1 MEPGIDLLV
10 VSSSPKA
17 YFSVL
22 QGQRAWAAARSP
34 SVDQR
39 AYTAALEDNLFQPLH
54 PLTHAEFAGGKGEE
68 LGRDGVPGKM
78 QSLISSSA
86 LACNIFDPWRDQG
99 IGELGRALGIGP
111 SYQVRG
117 FEATHPTG
125 LPGTPPHLDLE
136 LAALGLPVV
145 GIESKF
151 TEPYRRVKNAFR
163 PSYFGATAVWTQM
176 PRALD
181 LAGRV
186 VNTTESFQ
194 HLHVA
199 QLIKHALGLQRSF
212 GSGGFILYYLWY
224 RTIGSEGD
232 RHADEIDRFQGLIDG
247 EFDFRHLTYQEL
259 LLSLTDGPP
268 GWLEYVRGRYINVDR
283 PTI

>member
-1 MEPGIDLLV
+1 MEPGIEVRV
-10 VSSSPKA
+10 VSAAPSA
-17 YFSVL
+17 YFSIL
-22 QGQRAWAAARSP
+22 QGQRAWAAARSL
-34 SVDQR
+34 SVDER
-39 AYTAALEDNLFQPLH
+39 AYTGALEDNLCQPLH
-54 PLTHAEFAGGKGEE
+54 PLTRAEFAAGKGEE

-86 LACNIFDPWRDQG
+86 LACNIFDPWRDQDMRD
-99 IGELGRALGIGP
+99 LGDALGIGL
-111 SYQVRG
+111 SYQVGR

-136 LAALGLPVV
+136 LTARDLPVV

-151 TEPYRRVKNAFR
+151 TEPYRKVKNAFR
-163 PSYFGATAVWTQM
+163 HSYFANTAVWTQM
-176 PRALD
+176 PLALD

-186 VNTTESFQ
+186 VDTSESFQ

-224 RTIGSEGD
+224 RPTGPEGN

-247 EFDFRHLTYQEL
+247 EFDFRHLSYQEL
-259 LLSLTDGPP
+259 LLSMNDGPLV
-268 GWLEYVRGRYINVDR
+268 WLDYVRDRYINVDR